1 MGTITGSLDG
11 VHNLLTFGTP
21 VSLGV
26 SAPAN
31 YYPNGSVT
39 FDDIGPGGGAYWYN
53 MYQGSSRSITLY
65 LCDSAG
71 NNRVQL
77 FTVTL
82 NASGSNTTIKS
93 ATISGATG
101 LAGKALYLVATGNTN
116 DIRLNRTTTVTI
128 NTTSAAFTI
137 TLGSSAGGTLTAN
150 KTSAAPGT
158 TIKLTPTANT
168 GYQFDSY
175 TTVPASLE
183 ITNNRFT
190 MPSRNV
196 TVTANFVKKNY
207 TITLKTNPADTGTVS
222 ASPNPATYG
231 DTVTLTQSPGI
242 YYFNGWTTSPAVTI
256 TNRKFTMPASNVT
269 VTANY
274 LIRSGVSVD
283 KTTFKGGDTVT
294 MTIRLSST
302 GPSSTYTHRYRMQF
316 DEGMDTGWVDVAA
329 GVTSVAISIPTS
341 WSNYIPDATE
351 AGPGTLALE
360 TYNGNTLIGTHHQYG
375 LVYQVPE
382 SAVPLIDNVAVSV
395 ARTIG
400 GVTYANIGDIYTQ
413 NKSGVR
419 VQAEAE
425 AQAGASIASMS
436 VSIAGY
442 SGSAYN
448 TTEADDEIDF
458 TSGLLTISGST
469 VITVTATDT
478 RGRTSTATETITV
491 LAYSP
496 PFGTLEVHRVDA
508 LGDPDDL
515 GEYGGYS
522 MTKTYSAIGS
532 NTLTVTMTADG
543 QTAAVN
549 MDSGTILP
557 GSRLTF
563 SVQQE
568 YLIQVTLQDAFETV
582 VITARLRSAKFII
595 HVNGAGDKIAFM
607 KAANKTIPTGKNATI
622 EFSGDAQI
630 YIGDDTLE
638 DYITAIVNSLN
649 S

>member
-26 SAPAN
+26 SCPAN

-39 FDDIGPGGGAYWYN
+39 FDNIGPSGAYWKN
-53 MYQGSSRSITLY
+53 TILNAAKSIHMY

-71 NNRVQL
+71 NNRVSL
-77 FTVTL
+77 FTVSL
-82 NASGSNTTIKS
+82 SANGSNTTIKR

-101 LAGKALYLVATGNTN
+101 LTGKALYLIATGDTN
-116 DIRLNRTTTVTI
+116 DIILNRTTTVTI

-168 GYQFDSY
+168 GYQFDGY

-196 TVTANFVKKNY
+196 TVTASFVKKNY

-283 KTTFKGGDTVT
+283 KVTFKGGDTVT

-316 DEGMDTGWVDVAA
+316 EEGMDTGWVDVAA
-329 GVTSVAISIPTS
+329 GVTSVAISIPAS
-341 WSNYIPDATE
+341 WSNYIPNDVS

-375 LVYQVPE
+375 LIYQVPE
-382 SAVPLIDNVAVSV
+382 SAVPLIANVAVSG

-532 NTLTVTMTADG
+532 NTLTVSMTSQG
-543 QTAAVN
+543 STETLSL
-549 MDSGTILP
+549 DSGNILP
-557 GSRLTF
+557 VTRQTF

-595 HVNGAGDKIAFM
+595 HVNAAGDKLGFM

-638 DYITAIVNSLN
+638 DYITAIVNSLI

>member
-39 FDDIGPGGGAYWYN
+39 FDDIGPSGAYWYN
-53 MYQGSSRSITLY
+53 MYQGSSRSIELY

-71 NNRVQL
+71 NNRVKL

-101 LAGKALYLVATGNTN
+101 LAGKALYLVATGNVN

-158 TIKLTPTANT
+158 TIKLTPTPNT
-168 GYQFDSY
+168 GYQFDGY
-175 TTVPASLE
+175 TTNPASLE

-196 TVTANFVKKNY
+196 TVTASFVKKNY
-207 TITLKTNPADTGTVS
+207 TITLKTNPADTGTVT

-274 LIRSGVSVD
+274 LVRSRVSVD
-283 KTTFKGGDTVT
+283 KTTFKGGDTVN
-294 MTIRLSST
+294 MTITPSST
-302 GPSSTYTHRYRMQF
+302 GPTATYTHKYRMLF
-316 DEGMDTGWVDVAA
+316 TEGMDTGWVDVAA
-329 GVTSVAISIPTS
+329 GVTSVAISIPAS
-341 WSNYIPDATE
+341 WSNYIPNDVE
-351 AGPGTLALE
+351 AGPGTLELE
-360 TYNGNTLIGTHHQYG
+360 TYNGSTLIGTHHQYG

-425 AQAGASIASMS
+425 AQAGATIASMS
-436 VSIAGY
+436 VLIAGY
-442 SGSAYN
+442 SGSSYN
-448 TTEADDEIDF
+448 TTVADDETDF
-458 TSGLLTISGST
+458 TSGLLTVSGST
-469 VITVTATDT
+469 VITITATDS

-532 NTLTVTMTADG
+532 NTLTVTMTAQGYTESVSSDDG
-543 QTAAVN
+543 I
-549 MDSGTILP
+549 ILP
-557 GSRLTF
+557 VSRLSF

-568 YLIQVTLQDAFETV
+568 YLISVTLQDAFETV

-595 HVNGAGDKIAFM
+595 HVNGSGDKIAFM
-607 KAANKTIPTGKNATI
+607 KAANKTIPAGKNATI

-638 DYITAIVNSLN
+638 DYITAIVNSLI